1 MIRKLQAAAR
11 KFVFPGHLLAK
22 HHQMNQT
29 LQASGLN
36 QGAAADWKGV
46 EYFFCSAGS
55 LPRQKVTPPAWPL
68 IVIHLVQ
75 VLGSKL

>member
-1 MIRKLQAAAR
+1 MIRKLQHASSSSLVI
-11 KFVFPGHLLAK
+11 FLAK